1 MCVNENTHLKWLGI
15 RCMLCFFLFVHD
27 KHWDCTTLLTLLSDA
42 MGLQINLLHT
52 CVIAADFFFFTCFT
66 CYLDP
71 VCQWCHF
78 HQDKHSVN
86 TIVCNFFAFSVEV

>member
-52 CVIAADFFFFTCFT
+52 CVIAADFFF
-66 CYLDP
+66 LP
-71 VCQWCHF
+71 VLPVTWIQF
-78 HQDKHSVN
+78 VSGVISIKINILS
-86 TIVCNFFAFSVEV
+86 TPLFATFSHLV